1 MIVVLKT
8 LTVSTLI
15 FLSLDFCKVENDD
28 WLISIIC
35 LLLQYFSS
43 CKCVVLQIGT
53 LLYVRVVKANPG
65 MNPELSCTDGWFLF
79 IYLFCLMLP
88 HIYMSCFWLLLVSKF
103 TCWFDFLGHLWPFH
117 YLVMH
122 FTASG
127 KAAEFGQ
134 LKDGYMFES
143 STGLSRMWEFCF
155 LSNSYLMF
163 DRSF

>member
-8 LTVSTLI
+8 LIVSTII
-15 FLSLDFCKVENDD
+15 FLSFDLCKVENDD

-35 LLLQYFSS
+35 LLLQYFS
-43 CKCVVLQIGT
+43 
-53 LLYVRVVKANPG
+53 
-65 MNPELSCTDGWFLF
+65 ELSCTDGWFLF

-88 HIYMSCFWLLLVSKF
+88 HIYIYIYIYVMLLTFISFQVYFLI
-103 TCWFDFLGHLWPFH
+103 WFFGSSLDLL
-117 YLVMH
+117 H

-155 LSNSYLMF
+155 PSNSYLMF